1 MYTVDV
7 STMTA
12 LMSGTAEMTYKCT
25 CITPTQSVDI
35 PVVDDQAGVQSTNQT
50 QVTRSGVIV
59 VTRDITDSGLLS
71 PLTDHVYVRCAV
83 RGLPDIPLMY
93 GRVVS
98 QEENEQGHVN
108 VKISGQIN
116 DVIQDDFAVP
126 WATGGAS
133 ATQEA
138 ALIMH
143 DVDASIS
150 VTVDDNVPNVVPPI
164 QVWAGSRGQALTDL
178 LSPINANM
186 QDARA
191 GGARIYLNPFSIPNP
206 VPTGIVL
213 SDGINGT
220 LVTVTYNKSRD
231 SIFNSITITSTP
243 MQDANGQQGIPITVT
258 VRDTDPT
265 SLTRYGGP
273 FGKRNKNYS
282 IQSSLLGPDLKVLA
296 LQVLRQSLALSE
308 TWTITTPFMPLL
320 DPDDVFGVVFNG
332 VTHTLVVESVQHN
345 GSAGTSTSI
354 TARKLQYLS
363 EPQLAQ

>member
-1 MYTVDV
+1 MYKVDA
-7 STMTA
+7 STMAA

-25 CITPTQSVDI
+25 CITPTQSIDI

-50 QVTRSGVIV
+50 QVTRSGIVV

-71 PLTDHVYVRCAV
+71 PLTDHLYIRCGV
-83 RGLPDIPLMY
+83 RGLSDIPLMY
-93 GRVVS
+93 GRVSS

-108 VKISGQIN
+108 VKVIGQIN

-126 WATGGAS
+126 WATSGAL

-138 ALIMH
+138 ALIIH
-143 DVDASIS
+143 DIDPSIS
-150 VTVDDNVPNVVPPI
+150 VTIDDNVPHITPPT
-164 QVWAGSRGQALTDL
+164 QVWTGSRGQALTDL
-178 LSPINANM
+178 LSPLNANM

-191 GGARIYLNPFSIPNP
+191 GGTYIYLNPFSVPNP

-213 SDGINGT
+213 RDGVNGT
-220 LVTVTYNKSRD
+220 LVTVTHNKSRD
-231 SIFNSITITSTP
+231 AIYNSITITSTP

-265 SLTRYGGP
+265 SATYYGGP
-273 FGKRNKNYS
+273 FGKRNRNIS
-282 IQSSLLGPDLKVLA
+282 IQSSLLAGPLKVLA
-296 LQVLRQSLALSE
+296 LQVLRQSLALAE

-332 VTHTLVVESVQHN
+332 TTYTLVVESVQHN

-354 TARKLQYLS
+354 TARKLQFLS
-363 EPQLAQ
+363 EPQLAS